1 MTNKIDI
8 SVIIPVY
15 NEEES
20 IKPLFDEISKAID
33 DNYSYEI
40 IFIDDGSNDT
50 SKKNNFR
57 IS

>member
-20 IKPLFDEISKAID
+20 IKPLFDEISKAI
-33 DNYSYEI
+33 